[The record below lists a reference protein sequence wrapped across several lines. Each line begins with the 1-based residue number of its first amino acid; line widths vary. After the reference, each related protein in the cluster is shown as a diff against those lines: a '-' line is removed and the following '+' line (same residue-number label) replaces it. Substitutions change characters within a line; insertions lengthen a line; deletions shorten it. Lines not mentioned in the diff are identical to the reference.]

1 MAADVEYHLQRARS
15 ERDIAYS
22 SADDY
27 ASEAHLKLSALHL
40 ERAKLLQEVRHA
52 PVGNVTPFQ
61 SNRRSL
67 ETARSTTPIPLI
79 ELPSSEI
86 LSREA

>member
-1 MAADVEYHLQRARS
+1 MAADVEYHLQRGRS

-40 ERAKLLQEVRHA
+40 KRAKLLHEVRRA
-52 PVGNVTPFQ
+52 PFGNVTPFH
-61 SNRRSL
+61 SDCCSL
-67 ETARSTTPIPLI
+67 ETARLTSPVPLI
-79 ELPSSEI
+79 ELPS
-86 LSREA
+86 REVVRRQR

>member
-15 ERDIAYS
+15 EREIAYS

-40 ERAKLLQEVRHA
+40 EQAKLLQEVRRA

-61 SNRRSL
+61 SNCSL
-67 ETARSTTPIPLI
+67 ETARSTSPVPLI
-79 ELPSSEI
+79 ELASSEVV
-86 LSREA
+86 RRQR